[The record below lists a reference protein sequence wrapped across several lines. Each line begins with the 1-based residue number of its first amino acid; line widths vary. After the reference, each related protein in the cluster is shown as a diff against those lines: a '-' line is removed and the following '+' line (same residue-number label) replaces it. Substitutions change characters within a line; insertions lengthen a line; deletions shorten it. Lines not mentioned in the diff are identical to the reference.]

1 MQGQKAGVSAALL
14 EVCFLDDPDDMAVY
28 TAKFRQIVEG
38 IAEAVREGFGL
49 RKEAEEEVTVYKN
62 LADVPAWGQATVRK
76 LLDKGYLEG
85 TGDGLN
91 LEHNML
97 RVLVINDR
105 AGLYG

>member
-1 MQGQKAGVSAALL
+1 M
-14 EVCFLDDPDDMAVY
+14 
-28 TAKFRQIVEG
+28 
-38 IAEAVREGFGL
+38 
-49 RKEAEEEVTVYKN
+49 
-62 LADVPAWGQATVRK
+62 RK